1 MRQNEHIN
9 GLTTYEVSR
18 KIVGCNLDI
27 DIDVELDNPIAADLK
42 NEPSVHELGD
52 FLGNGRSAVVYKCRR
67 DGQDVARKIFCGTD
81 LTNLILT
88 VFYGSPVDYKW
99 SEAAIATAF
108 HRRKVLK
115 GLLKFWFGD
124 EITIADSVTTGVH
137 AETNE
142 QYMDTEFIKGRV
154 AALYNPFVE
163 EKLSEF
169 TDLKY
174 KVLPKLQ
181 GELMKSGM
189 DGTVWQAGYGQPCA
203 IPNFLY
209 SDDLKKWIWIDAES
223 GVPAIVSYNIRKL
236 ISYYI
241 PKAFKFGRVMFD
253 SLDCESFKTYIEQN
267 TTAIKETLSEDEFTE
282 FSNSCDGLIESSL
295 QWQNTT
301 RSERSR
307 GYFLFADK
315 ITEEQHEYYAK
326 HSVLWLLFLM
336 RWFISHDFPK
346 LFTHLVQKI
355 GKYAAR
361 LNPVKLITFC
371 CKSLISGDY
380 RIETAHNHIERKIE
394 TWHDKHR
401 LSDDQAKILHEEL
414 DDNSARKYLSDF
426 GVFLMFKPLGYIIR
440 GIVAVM
446 LTQGMVSN
454 TTAVFIFS
462 FISIILRTSYSLFR
476 CFEDIIAR
484 KEISWVALLISP
496 LPMVGTLA
504 HPCQMLHSARRGH
517 SISQFIIYEIL
528 SAISSKIP
536 IFGGHESEIE
546 FQLNRLGFSLVK
558 FSEKK

>member
-1 MRQNEHIN
+1 
-9 GLTTYEVSR
+9 LS
-18 KIVGCNLDI
+18 CNLNVEI
-27 DIDVELDNPIAADLK
+27 DSDLDTLSQVETT
-42 NEPSVHELGD
+42 NEPSVNELGD

-88 VFYGSPVDYKW
+88 IFYGSPVDYKW
-99 SEAAIATAF
+99 SEAAISTAY

-115 GLLKFWFGD
+115 GLLKFWFGG
-124 EITIADSVTTGVH
+124 EITIADSVTTGIH
-137 AETNE
+137 NETNE

-154 AALYNPFVE
+154 ASLYNPFIE
-163 EKLSEF
+163 EKITEF

-174 KVLPKLQ
+174 TIFPKLQ

-209 SDDLKKWIWIDAES
+209 SDELKKWIWIDAES
-223 GVPAIVSYNIRKL
+223 GVPAIVSYNVRKL

-241 PKAFKFGRVMFD
+241 PKALKFGRVMFD
-253 SLDCESFKTYIEQN
+253 SLDCESFKTYIDQN
-267 TTAIKETLSEDEFTE
+267 RDAIKAALSDDQFSE
-282 FSNSCDGLIESSL
+282 FSKSCDGLIESSMA
-295 QWQNTT
+295 WQSTT
-301 RSERSR
+301 RNERSR
-307 GYFLFADK
+307 GYFLFAGK
-315 ITEEQHEYYAK
+315 INEEQNEYYAK
-326 HSVLWLLFLM
+326 HSILWLLFLI
-336 RWFISHDFPK
+336 RWFITNDFPK
-346 LFTHLVQKI
+346 LFKHLIEKV
-355 GKYAAR
+355 GKYAKR
-361 LNPVKLITFC
+361 LNPVKLLKFC
-371 CKSLISGDY
+371 FQSLTSSEY

-394 TWHDKHR
+394 TWHDKSR
-401 LSDDQAKILHEEL
+401 LTDEQAAILHSEL

-426 GVFLMFKPLGYIIR
+426 GVFLLFKPLGYIIR
-440 GIVAVM
+440 GVVAVM

-454 TTAVFIFS
+454 TTAVFVFS

-476 CFEDIIAR
+476 CIEDMIAR

-504 HPCQMLHSARRGH
+504 HPCQMLHSARKGH

-528 SAISSKIP
+528 SSISAKIP

-546 FQLNRLGFSLVK
+546 YQLNRLGFSLVR

>member
-1 MRQNEHIN
+1 MDSDLDTLSQVE
-9 GLTTYEVSR
+9 TT
-18 KIVGCNLDI
+18 
-27 DIDVELDNPIAADLK
+27 
-42 NEPSVHELGD
+42 NEPSVNELGD

-67 DGQDVARKIFCGTD
+67 AGQDVARKIFCGTD

-88 VFYGSPVDYKW
+88 IFYGSPVDYKW
-99 SEAAIATAF
+99 SEAAITTAY

-137 AETNE
+137 KDTNE

-154 AALYNPFVE
+154 ASLYNPFVE
-163 EKLSEF
+163 EKLTEF

-174 KVLPKLQ
+174 TIFPKLQ

-223 GVPAIVSYNIRKL
+223 GVPAIVSYNVRKL

-253 SLDCESFKTYIEQN
+253 SLDCESFKKYIDQN
-267 TTAIKETLSEDEFTE
+267 RDAIKAALSDDQFIE
-282 FSNSCDGLIESSL
+282 FSKSCDGLIESSL
-295 QWQNTT
+295 AWQSTT
-301 RSERSR
+301 RNERSR
-307 GYFLFADK
+307 GYFLFAGK
-315 ITEEQHEYYAK
+315 INEDQNEYYAK
-326 HSVLWLLFLM
+326 HSILWLLFLI
-336 RWFISHDFPK
+336 RWFITNDFPK
-346 LFTHLVQKI
+346 LFKHLIEKV
-355 GKYAAR
+355 GKYAKR
-361 LNPVKLITFC
+361 LNPVKLLRFC
-371 CKSLISGDY
+371 FQSLTSSEY

-394 TWHDKHR
+394 TWHDKSR
-401 LSDDQAKILHEEL
+401 LTDEQAKTLHEEL

-426 GVFLMFKPLGYIIR
+426 GVFLLFKPLGYIIR
-440 GIVAVM
+440 GVVAVM

-454 TTAVFIFS
+454 TTAVFVFS

-476 CFEDIIAR
+476 CIEDMIAR

-504 HPCQMLHSARRGH
+504 HPCQMLHSARKGH

-528 SAISSKIP
+528 SSISAKIP

-546 FQLNRLGFSLVK
+546 YQLNRLGFSLVR